1 MFSILTRK
9 WILVRRRTTL
19 ALSSSMWSN
28 PYSPTN
34 TSKRQKMTSSS
45 RLDQAYSAFDAVNRT
60 DPGVFTWQG
69 ENWPRELFL
78 AIKRT
83 EWIRKLAPD
92 ASEALLLA
100 ARCQH
105 IGRWQIPRREYP
117 EGRIGYLAWRKA
129 LARHHAEMASGI
141 LGDLQYDDQTI
152 ERVKAIILK
161 RGIKQ
166 DADVQVME
174 NVLCLVFL
182 QYQFESFRQE
192 NDEKIVGIIQ
202 KSLLKMDEAG
212 RQQALTMDYS

>member
-1 MFSILTRK
+1 
-9 WILVRRRTTL
+9 
-19 ALSSSMWSN
+19 
-28 PYSPTN
+28 
-34 TSKRQKMTSSS
+34 MTSSS

-152 ERVKAIILK
+152 ERVTAIILK

-174 NVLCLVFL
+174 NALCLVFL

-212 RQQALTMDYS
+212 RQQALTLDYSPAGLAVINEALSGL